1 MASVW
6 GDAPKDSDIFRV
18 SITGDKA
25 DVSCFGKPMIAGM
38 PEKTLGILLKDL
50 PIWVQERIAVLDM
63 RSYEPPTEYVTG
75 VGRRISKDT
84 FWIFAGDKGEK
95 TDGDDTGKE
104 S

>member
-1 MASVW
+1 MVMADTLS
-6 GDAPKDSDIFRV
+6 DQDIFRV
-18 SITGDKA
+18 KITGDKA
-25 DVSCFGKPMIAGM
+25 DVFCFGNPMISGM
-38 PEKTLGILLKDL
+38 QEKTLGILLKDL
-50 PIWVQERIAVLDM
+50 PVWVQERIAVLDM

>member
-1 MASVW
+1 MA
-6 GDAPKDSDIFRV
+6 DTLDNSDIFRV

-25 DVSCFGKPMIAGM
+25 DVFCFGKPRISGM
-38 PEKTLGILLKDL
+38 QEKTLGILLKDL
-50 PIWVQERIAVLDM
+50 PVWVQERIAVLDM

>member
-1 MASVW
+1 MVMA
-6 GDAPKDSDIFRV
+6 DTLDDSDIFRV

-25 DVSCFGKPMIAGM
+25 DVSCFGKPRISGM
-38 PEKTLGILLKDL
+38 QEKTLGILLKDL
-50 PIWVQERIAVLDM
+50 PVWVQERIAVLDM

>member
-1 MASVW
+1 MA
-6 GDAPKDSDIFRV
+6 DTLDDSDIFRV

-25 DVSCFGKPMIAGM
+25 DVFCFGKPRISGLQ
-38 PEKTLGILLKDL
+38 EKTLGILLKDL
-50 PIWVQERIAVLDM
+50 PVWVQERIAVLDM

>member
-1 MASVW
+1 MVMA
-6 GDAPKDSDIFRV
+6 DTLDDSDIFRV

-25 DVSCFGKPMIAGM
+25 DVFCFGKPRISGLQ
-38 PEKTLGILLKDL
+38 EKTLGILLKDL
-50 PIWVQERIAVLDM
+50 PVWVQERIAVLDM

-95 TDGDDTGKE
+95 TDDDDTGKE

>member
-1 MASVW
+1 MVMA
-6 GDAPKDSDIFRV
+6 DTLDDSDIFRV

-25 DVSCFGKPMIAGM
+25 DVFCFGKPRISGM
-38 PEKTLGILLKDL
+38 QEKTLGILLKDL
-50 PIWVQERIAVLDM
+50 PVWVQERIAVLDM